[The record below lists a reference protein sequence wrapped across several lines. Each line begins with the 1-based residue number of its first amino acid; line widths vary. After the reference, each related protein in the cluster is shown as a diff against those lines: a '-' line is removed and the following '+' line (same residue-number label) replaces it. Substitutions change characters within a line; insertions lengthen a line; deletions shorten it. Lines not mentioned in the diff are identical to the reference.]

1 MAETHLEDTN
11 TIGQQDVVPMPV
23 EEAQGQDVG
32 TNENDQGTITEF
44 NPDHIISD
52 PGLRIPINQF
62 GPNIRSEIRRAFMER
77 GPTQPSSHAFPKGD
91 DKRCFQSEWFKKY
104 NWLEY
109 ALPKV
114 S

>member
-1 MAETHLEDTN
+1 
-11 TIGQQDVVPMPV
+11 MPV

-62 GPNIRSEIRRAFMER
+62 GPNIRSEIRRAFMEW